1 MITSKTKINRAF
13 IFSLNDTE
21 CISITLHKPH
31 DIIHCCY
38 EIPLFFIKNKEKIL
52 LSKDSIR
59 ELIEIFNG
67 LLKKALLNNLKLPA
81 SISTNIGYLFNKEI
95 NEEKPN
101 SELQYEKC
109 ENGNSWVGWK
119 YKIWSYLTATWI
131 YNDELGNIILEITP
145 VYPKTFRDPEEDLD
159 IENYQ
164 NWMKSYAPIL
174 IRTIPR
180 NIAENWL
187 KQTENILEEIKANIK
202 MLQEKN
208 KF

>member
-1 MITSKTKINRAF
+1 MIKSKKNKNF
-13 IFSLNDTE
+13 IFYLNDTE

-38 EIPLFFIKNKEKIL
+38 EIPLFFMKNKEKIL

-67 LLKKALLNNLKLPA
+67 LLKKALLINLKLPA

-95 NEEKPN
+95 NEEH
-101 SELQYEKC
+101 
-109 ENGNSWVGWK
+109 ENENIWVGWK

-159 IENYQ
+159 MQDYQ
-164 NWMKSYAPIL
+164 NWMKSYNPIL

-180 NIAENWL
+180 NIAETWL
-187 KQTENILEEIKANIK
+187 KQTEDILEEIKANVK
-202 MLQEKN
+202 MLQGKN